1 MRTTTKMRAVIK
13 GKELVIAIPLLEKP
27 RLSASG
33 KNVLVC
39 TSGGVKTL
47 SVKVNGQPIR
57 IVLSA
62 FIPPNAPTS
71 VTRNEDRETPDED
84 HDEE

>member
-39 TSGGVKTL
+39 TRGGVKIL

-57 IVLSA
+57 MVLNG
-62 FIPPNAPTS
+62 FIRPDPPTS
-71 VTRNEDRETPDED
+71 VTKDRNQEMPEE
-84 HDEE
+84 HGDEE

>member
-1 MRTTTKMRAVIK
+1 MGTTTKMRAVIK
-13 GKELVIAIPLLEKP
+13 GNELVIAIPLLEKP
-27 RLSASG
+27 RLSGSG
-33 KNVLVC
+33 KNLLVC

-57 IVLSA
+57 IVLNA

-71 VTRNEDRETPDED
+71 VTKNEDQETPVED
-84 HDEE
+84 DDEE

>member
-1 MRTTTKMRAVIK
+1 MKAVIR

-33 KNVLVC
+33 KNLLVC
-39 TSGGVKTL
+39 TSGGVETL

-57 IVLSA
+57 MVLNG
-62 FIPPNAPTS
+62 FIRPATS
-71 VTRNEDRETPDED
+71 VKRNDDQVTPEEDGDED
-84 HDEE
+84 